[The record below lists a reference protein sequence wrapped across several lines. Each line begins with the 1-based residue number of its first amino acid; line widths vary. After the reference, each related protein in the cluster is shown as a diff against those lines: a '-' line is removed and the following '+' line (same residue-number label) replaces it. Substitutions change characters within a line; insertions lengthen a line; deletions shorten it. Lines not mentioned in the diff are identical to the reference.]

1 MKPKDVDAENLLKFN
16 RYSTYQIQ
24 SDEVCVQN
32 YKFPETSTQYK
43 HLSDRR

>member
-1 MKPKDVDAENLLKFN
+1 MKPKDVDAESLLKFN

-24 SDEVCVQN
+24 SDEAYVQN
-32 YKFPETSTQYK
+32 YKFPETLIQYK

>member
-24 SDEVCVQN
+24 SDEVYVQS
-32 YKFPETSTQYK
+32 YKFIETLIKFKNIFYS
-43 HLSDRR
+43 L

>member
-24 SDEVCVQN
+24 SDEAYVQN
-32 YKFPETSTQYK
+32 YKFPETLIQCK